1 MNKIKLLS
9 NGEINHKLKKNKK
22 DGYLTYSLNF
32 AHSDLSGF
40 NVCPMA
46 QRLGSAE
53 AKNKKLS
60 SCSSVCV
67 GANGFASI
75 HPVVL
80 ESRINKTIAF
90 KLDTKNFML
99 KLVSEVENAIK
110 LAKKK
115 NLKPTFRLNAYSD
128 ILWEGVKSNDLNGKA
143 RDLNGKMNI
152 FEMFSNVT
160 FYDYT
165 KIHNRKVPKNY
176 QLTFSHYGDFEK
188 TSEALENGFNSAIV
202 FESLP
207 SKIKINNKI
216 YSVIDGD
223 KTDLRIDEKING
235 DSVVVGLKFKGSKA
249 KLNDAI
255 IDGFCLSKNNNS
267 LIWEV

>member
-46 QRLGSAE
+46 QRLGSG
-53 AKNKKLS
+53 KPNKKLS

-75 HPVVL
+75 HPSVL
-80 ESRINKTIAF
+80 ESRINKTLAF

-115 NLKPTFRLNAYSD
+115 NLKPTFRLNTYSD
-128 ILWEGVKSNDLNGKA
+128 ILWEKVKSNDQFL
-143 RDLNGKMNI
+143 KMNI
-152 FEMFSNVT
+152 FEMFPNVT

-176 QLTFSHYGDFEK
+176 QLTFSHYGDFDK
-188 TSEALENGFNSAIV
+188 TSDALKNGFNSAIV
-202 FESLP
+202 FQELP

-235 DSVVVGLKFKGSKA
+235 SSVVVGLKFKGSKA
-249 KLNDAI
+249 KLNDALL
-255 IDGFCLSKNNNS
+255 DGFCISKNNKS
-267 LIWEV
+267 LIWEG

>member
-9 NGEINHKLKKNKK
+9 NGETNYKLKKNKK

-46 QRLGSAE
+46 QRLGSG
-53 AKNKKLS
+53 KPNNNLS

-75 HPVVL
+75 HSSVL

-90 KLDTKNFML
+90 KLDTQNFML

-128 ILWEGVKSNDLNGKA
+128 ILFENIKAND
-143 RDLNGKMNI
+143 RIEKMNI
-152 FEMFSNVT
+152 FEMFPSVT

-176 QLTFSHYGDFEK
+176 QLTFSHYGDFKK
-188 TSEALENGFNSAIV
+188 TSDALENGFNSAIV

-235 DSVVVGLKFKGSKA
+235 ASVVVGLKFKGSKA
-249 KLNDAI
+249 KLKDALL
-255 IDGFCLSKNNNS
+255 DGFCISKENES
-267 LIWEV
+267 LIF

>member
-1 MNKIKLLS
+1 MNRVKLLS
-9 NGEINHKLKKNKK
+9 NGEINHKIRKNKK
-22 DGYLTYSLNF
+22 LGYLTHSLNF

-46 QRLGSAE
+46 QRLSSSRA
-53 AKNKKLS
+53 AQNKKLS

-75 HPVVL
+75 HPSVL

-99 KLVSEVENAIK
+99 KLVSEIENAIK

-115 NLKPTFRLNAYSD
+115 NLKPTFRLNTYSD
-128 ILWEGVKSNDLNGKA
+128 VLWENVSIDGSKN
-143 RDLNGKMNI
+143 NI
-152 FEMFSNVT
+152 FSLFPNVT
-160 FYDYT
+160 FYDYS
-165 KIHNRKVPKNY
+165 KINNRKTPKNY
-176 QLTFSHYGDFEK
+176 QITYSHYGDFEK
-188 TSEALENGFNSAIV
+188 TSDALKNGFNSSIV
-202 FESLP
+202 FEKLP

-235 DSVVVGLKFKGSKA
+235 SSVVVGLKFKGSKA

-255 IDGFCLSKNNNS
+255 IDGFCLSKNNKS
-267 LIWEV
+267 LIWEG

>member
-9 NGEINHKLKKNKK
+9 DGSVNHKLKKNKK
-22 DGYLTYSLNF
+22 EGYLTYSLNF

-46 QRLGSAE
+46 QRLGSGT
-53 AKNKKLS
+53 AKNKNLS

-67 GANGFASI
+67 GANGYASI
-75 HPVVL
+75 HPNVL
-80 ESRINKTIAF
+80 ESRIAKTITF

-128 ILWEGVKSNDLNGKA
+128 ILWEGVNSI
-143 RDLNGKMNI
+143 DLNGKMNI
-152 FEMFSNVT
+152 FEMFPNVT

-176 QLTFSHYGDFEK
+176 QLTFSHYGDFSK
-188 TSEALENGFNSAIV
+188 TSDALENGFNSAIV

-223 KTDLRIDEKING
+223 KTDLRIDEKIDNK
-235 DSVVVGLKFKGSKA
+235 SVVVGLKFKGSKA
-249 KLNDAI
+249 KLNDALL
-255 IDGFCLSKNNNS
+255 DGFCISKNIKS

>member
-1 MNKIKLLS
+1 MKNVKLLS
-9 NGEINHKLKKNKK
+9 NGEINHKMKKNRKM
-22 DGYLTYSLNF
+22 GYLTHSLNF

-46 QRLGSAE
+46 QRLGSGT

-75 HPVVL
+75 HSSVL

-99 KLVSEVENAIK
+99 KLVSEIENAIK

-115 NLKPTFRLNAYSD
+115 KLKPTFRLNAYSD
-128 ILWEGVKSNDLNGKA
+128 ILWEKVKTNDQFL
-143 RDLNGKMNI
+143 KMNI
-152 FEMFSNVT
+152 FEMFPSVT

-176 QLTFSHYGDFEK
+176 QLTFSHYGDFDK
-188 TSEALENGFNSAIV
+188 TFDALKNGFNSAIV
-202 FESLP
+202 FEELP

-223 KTDLRIDEKING
+223 KTDLRIDEKIDNK
-235 DSVVVGLKFKGSKA
+235 SVVVGLKFKGSKV
-249 KLNDAI
+249 KLNDALL
-255 IDGFCLSKNNNS
+255 DGFCISKNNNS

>member
-1 MNKIKLLS
+1 
-9 NGEINHKLKKNKK
+9 
-22 DGYLTYSLNF
+22 
-32 AHSDLSGF
+32 
-40 NVCPMA
+40 MA
-46 QRLGSAE
+46 QRLGSGT
-53 AKNKKLS
+53 AKNKNLS

-75 HPVVL
+75 HPSVL
-80 ESRINKTIAF
+80 ESRINKTLAF

-128 ILWEGVKSNDLNGKA
+128 ILWEKVNPKV
-143 RDLNGKMNI
+143 LNGKMNI
-152 FEMFSNVT
+152 FEMFPNVT

-188 TSEALENGFNSAIV
+188 TSDALKNGFNSAIV
-202 FESLP
+202 FEKLP
-207 SKIKINNKI
+207 TKIKINNKI

-267 LIWEV
+267 LIWGV

>member
-1 MNKIKLLS
+1 MKNVKLLS
-9 NGEINHKLKKNKK
+9 NGEINHKMKKNTKM
-22 DGYLTYSLNF
+22 GYLTHSLNF

-46 QRLGSAE
+46 KRLSRSGMGQN
-53 AKNKKLS
+53 KNLS

-67 GANGFASI
+67 GGNGFASI
-75 HPVVL
+75 HPIVL
-80 ESRINKTIAF
+80 ESRIAKTISF
-90 KLDTKNFML
+90 KLDTQNFML
-99 KLVSEVENAIK
+99 KLISEIENAIK

-128 ILWEGVKSNDLNGKA
+128 ILWEKQKTN
-143 RDLNGKMNI
+143 DLNGKMNI
-152 FEMFSNVT
+152 FEMFPNVT

-165 KIHNRKVPKNY
+165 KINNRKTPKNY
-176 QLTFSHYGDFEK
+176 QLTFSHYGDFKK

-216 YSVIDGD
+216 YTVIDGD

-249 KLNDAI
+249 KLNDASL
-255 IDGFCLSKNNNS
+255 DGFCISKNNSS

>member
-46 QRLGSAE
+46 QRLGSG
-53 AKNKKLS
+53 KPNKKLS

-75 HPVVL
+75 HPSVL
-80 ESRINKTIAF
+80 ESRINKTLAF

-115 NLKPTFRLNAYSD
+115 NLKPTFRLNTYSD
-128 ILWEGVKSNDLNGKA
+128 ILWEKVKSNDQFL
-143 RDLNGKMNI
+143 KMNI
-152 FEMFSNVT
+152 FEMFPNVT

-176 QLTFSHYGDFEK
+176 QLTFSHYGDFDK
-188 TSEALENGFNSAIV
+188 TSDALKNGFNSAIV
-202 FESLP
+202 FEKLP
-207 SKIKINNKI
+207 SQIKINNKI

-235 DSVVVGLKFKGSKA
+235 SSVVVGLKFKGSKA
-249 KLNDAI
+249 KLNDALL
-255 IDGFCLSKNNNS
+255 DGFCISKNNKS
-267 LIWEV
+267 LIWEG

>member
-9 NGEINHKLKKNKK
+9 NGETNYKLKKNKK

-46 QRLGSAE
+46 QRLSRSGA
-53 AKNKKLS
+53 AQNKKLS

-75 HPVVL
+75 HPSVL
-80 ESRINKTIAF
+80 ESRINKTQAF
-90 KLDTKNFML
+90 KLDTENFML

-128 ILWEGVKSNDLNGKA
+128 ILFENVKVND
-143 RDLNGKMNI
+143 RFRKMNI
-152 FEMFSNVT
+152 FEMFPNVT
-160 FYDYT
+160 WYDYT

-188 TSEALENGFNSAIV
+188 TSGALENGFNSAIV
-202 FESLP
+202 FEELP
-207 SKIKINNKI
+207 SKIWINKKI

-235 DSVVVGLKFKGSKA
+235 KSVVVGLKFKGSKA
-249 KLNDAI
+249 KLKNALL
-255 IDGFCLSKNNNS
+255 DGFCISKDNKS

>member
-1 MNKIKLLS
+1 MKNVKLLS
-9 NGEINHKLKKNKK
+9 DGSVNHKLKKNKK
-22 DGYLTYSLNF
+22 EGYLTYSLNF

-46 QRLGSAE
+46 QRLSRSGDGQQNE
-53 AKNKKLS
+53 KLS

-67 GANGFASI
+67 GANGYASI
-75 HPVVL
+75 HSNVL
-80 ESRINKTIAF
+80 ESRINKTLAF

-128 ILWEGVKSNDLNGKA
+128 ILWEGVKTNDQ
-143 RDLNGKMNI
+143 DLKMNI
-152 FEMFSNVT
+152 FEMFPSVT
-160 FYDYT
+160 WYDYT

-176 QLTFSHYGDFEK
+176 QLTFSHYGDFDK
-188 TSEALENGFNSAIV
+188 TSDALENGFNSAIV
-202 FESLP
+202 FEELP
-207 SKIKINNKI
+207 SKIKINNKM
-216 YSVIDGD
+216 YWVVDGD

-235 DSVVVGLKFKGSKA
+235 ASVVVGLKFKGSKA
-249 KLNDAI
+249 KLNDALL
-255 IDGFCLSKNNNS
+255 DGFCISKENQS
-267 LIWEV
+267 LIF